1 VRGLSVVVNY
11 AYTDAKIDQDA
22 NPLLLGA
29 RTPLNVKHVQNTWL
43 NYELPA
49 KLVRGLSFSLGYQYQ
64 AGRGGR
70 YAVAIPYAI
79 PNYFR
84 LDGGMGWQ
92 SSHLK
97 VNLIVNNLLNNNI
110 IATPWLRNGL

>member
-1 VRGLSVVVNY
+1 
-11 AYTDAKIDQDA
+11 
-22 NPLLLGA
+22 
-29 RTPLNVKHVQNTWL
+29 
-43 NYELPA
+43 LPA
-49 KLVRGLSFSLGYQYQ
+49 KLVRELSFSLGYQYQ

-97 VNLIVNNLLNNNI
+97 VNLIINNLLNNNT
-110 IATPWLRNGL
+110 IATPWLRNGLYYWVPQGGVNGRLSASHTF